1 MGQSTYPK
9 AIDEVLSALIEIFR
23 HQRKSDITELLTN
36 SHAQYDEINKL
47 MGVNGPEDEPAGLI
61 SHVCAKTDEGLLI
74 CDVWR
79 SQAELD
85 DFSASQVGP
94 AAEKV
99 GAVPK
104 PPRLAELHYQ
114 FHR

>member
-1 MGQSTYPK
+1 MP
-9 AIDEVLSALIEIFR
+9 VVMLM
-23 HQRKSDITELLTN
+23 ELPGVTT
-36 SHAQYDEINKL
+36 AQYDEINKL